1 VRRAFLVV
9 IAVMSMSTMAGA
21 SEVPTVNEVDAPP
34 YGAREED
41 LGLEG
46 DWSTHES
53 MPRDSETVKSY
64 AFENDISEDRAFDV
78 LMWQGRVSDKAS
90 ALPDLIPELAEVR
103 FVRGDDRLIVEVKGD
118 GASARAIVAREFGSD
133 ADRVEVRGGAAMTRS
148 ERVEFQA
155 ANPTR
160 KIDPV
165 TGRVTENQLV
175 AHPSVEVQ
183 SCQQLTGGTTDAG
196 RLVIMNSGYP
206 DTFLSETFN
215 DWTDCFWT
223 GFTMCSQAFT
233 ATHNTAGSPHY
244 QGYLTAGHC
253 GGNEA
258 TNHYWTSMYA
268 NNMEHSYAGH
278 KAFQDFNSTYDDV
291 QFNREVYAST
301 SPENRVYIDE
311 ENGYRSITSSNG
323 SFYVP
328 VDTYLCAKSA
338 FNGFLGAGKWAR
350 HDDTAGFWCGY
361 TTDNDE
367 NPHSVFGWGRWFS
380 MDVSPYYLNRRFGFE
395 GGVRVHRG

>member
-1 VRRAFLVV
+1 
-9 IAVMSMSTMAGA
+9 MSTMAGA

-165 TGRVTENQLV
+165 TGRVTEN
-175 AHPSVEVQ
+175 
-183 SCQQLTGGTTDAG
+183 
-196 RLVIMNSGYP
+196 
-206 DTFLSETFN
+206 
-215 DWTDCFWT
+215 
-223 GFTMCSQAFT
+223 
-233 ATHNTAGSPHY
+233 
-244 QGYLTAGHC
+244 
-253 GGNEA
+253 
-258 TNHYWTSMYA
+258 
-268 NNMEHSYAGH
+268 
-278 KAFQDFNSTYDDV
+278 
-291 QFNREVYAST
+291 
-301 SPENRVYIDE
+301 
-311 ENGYRSITSSNG
+311 
-323 SFYVP
+323 
-328 VDTYLCAKSA
+328 
-338 FNGFLGAGKWAR
+338 
-350 HDDTAGFWCGY
+350 
-361 TTDNDE
+361 
-367 NPHSVFGWGRWFS
+367 
-380 MDVSPYYLNRRFGFE
+380 
-395 GGVRVHRG
+395 